1 VRAFVNGVQN
11 ALDRR
16 GSASREGKVER
27 APPCAVVQRGR
38 MVAVS
43 VLVPAFQA
51 EATLGAALRSVQ
63 RQTERDWECVVV
75 DDGSTDG
82 TARIVRELAGQD
94 ARIRWLSVPHVGIVA
109 ALNAGL
115 AECRGELVARMD
127 ADDLMQRRRLERQR
141 AALAAHADWVGVG
154 CHVRLFPRRG
164 MTEGLRSYECWLS
177 SIRDATDVAR
187 EAFVE
192 CPLAHPTLMLRR
204 EVLERAHYRDTAWP
218 EDYDLVLRLLEAG
231 HRLGVVPE
239 RLLHWRD
246 GAGRLSRSSPRYSI
260 AAFVACKAEFVAR
273 GFLRNVDRYV
283 LWGYGATGKAL
294 AAELACRGKY
304 PAAII
309 ELHPGRLGQ
318 LIRGVRVIPLS
329 ALPSR
334 SREPVLVSVAGV
346 EPRTE
351 IRVALAAMGFRES
364 VDFICCA

>member
-1 VRAFVNGVQN
+1 M
-11 ALDRR
+11 
-16 GSASREGKVER
+16 ASRMRRTAR
-27 APPCAVVQRGR
+27 AGAGRTHDGSVLSRPLVVQRAG
-38 MVAVS
+38 MVSVS

-82 TARIVRELAGQD
+82 TAGIVRELARQD
-94 ARIRWLSVPHVGIVA
+94 ARFRWLSVSHGGIVA
-109 ALNAGL
+109 ALNTGL
-115 AECRGELVARMD
+115 RECRGELVARMD

-141 AALAAHADWVGVG
+141 AALAAHADWAGVG

-164 MTEGLRSYECWLS
+164 MTEGLRRYERWLS
-177 SIRDATDVAR
+177 SIRDAHDVAR

-204 EVLERAHYRDTAWP
+204 EVLERAHYRDTSWP
-218 EDYDLVLRLLEAG
+218 EDYDLVLRLLESDQ
-231 HRLGVVPE
+231 RLGVVPE

-246 GAGRLSRSSPRYSI
+246 GAGRLSRSSARYSI

-283 LWGYGATGKAL
+283 LWGYGDTGKAL
-294 AAELACRGKY
+294 ADALAGHGKR
-304 PAAII
+304 PSAII

-318 LIRGVRVIPLS
+318 LIRGVRVVPPAALS
-329 ALPSR
+329 FQP
-334 SREPVLVSVAGV
+334 REPVLVSVAGIQ
-346 EPRTE
+346 PRTE
-351 IRVALAAMGFRES
+351 IRAALAAMGFSEGA
-364 VDFICCA
+364 DFICCA